1 MDQQRTTTWTGLV
14 PFVYFSREYKF
25 LKKQLNNKFNKLG
38 SEGQYVLGEELKLF
52 EENIKKLLKV
62 KYVLGVGNWTE
73 GMIILIKA
81 LGYKPNDEI
90 ITVSNS
96 FIATCGAIAFAGLK
110 PQLVD
115 VDDDLNIDINQ
126 IEKKINKR
134 TKAIM
139 PVHLSGIPANMNAL
153 MKICKKYKLDLIEDA
168 AHAFGT
174 KLDRKSLGTIGDVGV
189 FSLHPRKNFHV
200 LGDGGLIVTNNKSI
214 YDKLLLMRNHGLI
227 NRDESLIWGTNS
239 RLDNLQAGFGNIMLK
254 HINKWNKQQT
264 NIAKKYTSNL
274 KAIVQTPIYNSK
286 KSNPTFHQYI
296 IRTKY
301 RDKLQ
306 NFLTKN
312 KINTAIHYPF
322 PIHSQKAF
330 KNQYGIIKLPNTEK
344 FSKQILSLPINP
356 FMKKKEIDYV
366 IKKIKEFFRSN

>member
-1 MDQQRTTTWTGLV
+1 MNV

-38 SEGQYVLGEELKLF
+38 SKGQYVLGEELKLF

-115 VDDDLNIDINQ
+115 VDDDLNIDVNQ

-174 KLDRKSLGTIGDVGV
+174 KLNGKSLGTIGNVGV

-214 YDKLLLMRNHGLI
+214 YYKILLMRNHGLI

-239 RLDNLQAGFGNIMLK
+239 RLDNLQAGFGNIMIK
-254 HINKWNKQQT
+254 HINNWNKQQI
-264 NIAKKYTSNL
+264 NIAKKYTLNL
-274 KAIVQTPIYNSK
+274 KDIVQTPIYK
-286 KSNPTFHQYI
+286 AKESNPTFHQYI
-296 IRTKY
+296 IRTNY

-330 KNQYGIIKLPNTEK
+330 KNHYGIIKLPNTEK

-356 FMKKKEIDYV
+356 FMKKKEVDYV